1 MLIHS
6 SEPFAAVYNNSR
18 SSVHTLGQN
27 IKKYSAQFS
36 FEILSLNWD
45 FDKKTKFFTGEKKNI
60 YIYWSCKSLVKKAC
74 IIFSSQIIFCYH
86 FPFIHKK
93 KNHYFYKK
101 KIPFWDKKLFFYWFH
116 EFFSILTQI
125 AKGWLRKHFLLY
137 YRCVL

>member
-45 FDKKTKFFTGEKKNI
+45 FDKKTKFFTGEKKI
-60 YIYWSCKSLVKKAC
+60 YIYIEAANL
-74 IIFSSQIIFCYH
+74 
-86 FPFIHKK
+86 
-93 KNHYFYKK
+93 
-101 KIPFWDKKLFFYWFH
+101 
-116 EFFSILTQI
+116 
-125 AKGWLRKHFLLY
+125 
-137 YRCVL
+137 